1 MKRFASG
8 LVAVLLIAMLV
19 PGSVAA
25 AAATNEHGTNAFTWV
40 DDDFCGT
47 GVAVRHD
54 FTETFTVHFA
64 SNVFRVTSRNRD
76 VLTNEQTG
84 DAIVGSAAGMFTGRF
99 ASGDPAGL
107 HTFTFTH
114 AGLQELIKTAHGAV
128 LIADV
133 GYVVSV
139 VTFDGDL
146 FISDEL
152 AVERGQHPELD
163 SGFSLFCEVAV
174 PALGIG

>member
-1 MKRFASG
+1 MNRFASG
-8 LVAVLLIAMLV
+8 LVAVLLILPV

-25 AAATNEHGTNAFTWV
+25 AAATNEHGTNQFTWV

-64 SNVFRVTSRNRD
+64 PDVFRVTSENQD
-76 VLTNEQTG
+76 VVTNEQTG
-84 DAIVGSAAGMFTGRF
+84 DAIVGSAAGTFTGRF
-99 ASGDPAGL
+99 SSGEPAGL
-107 HTFTFTH
+107 HTLTFTH

-139 VTFDGDL
+139 VTFDGDQ

-152 AVERGQHPELD
+152 VVERGQHPELD
-163 SGFSLFCEVAV
+163 SAFSLFCEVAV